1 MGREAMN
8 DNDIKELG
16 DKLRNAVPP
25 LPQPELRR
33 DLWPAMLQK
42 MNQPRVR
49 VSWFDWLLAALA
61 AAVLI
66 FFPGAIPALLYHL

>member
-1 MGREAMN
+1 MN
-8 DNDIKELG
+8 DPEFKELG
-16 DKLRNAVPP
+16 EKLRSAIPP
-25 LPQPELRR
+25 LRQTELSR

-42 MNQPRVR
+42 MSEPRIR
-49 VSWFDWLLAALA
+49 VPWFDWALATVA